1 MSGDP
6 FETRQIAFSM
16 VDVFAQSPLTG
27 NPAAVVP
34 DADDLTVEQMQALAR
49 EFNQSETVFI
59 VAAGDDRADWQ
70 FRSFTPIG
78 AEVGGAGHNAL
89 AACLWLVDRQLAV
102 DRTAF
107 VVQIGTDLLHTV
119 VTRDA
124 KGPTMVTVQQS
135 PPAFG
140 TVLTDRDLLADSLGL
155 TAADF
160 AEDAIQVV
168 STGAGH
174 LMVPLTDRA
183 AVDRAQP
190 DTRRLAE
197 VLTGVAGEGC
207 YLYSLDT
214 DEGDSAA
221 YARFFNPTMGI
232 VEDPATGT
240 AAGPLV
246 AKLVAEGRVAP
257 GVPAAVEQGHG
268 LGRPSRILITVDG
281 DDVRI
286 SGAGLIVADGTV
298 LVHA

>member
-1 MSGDP
+1 MPDTHP
-6 FETRQIAFSM
+6 IAFSM
-16 VDVFAQSPLTG
+16 VDVFAQRPLTG

-34 DADDLTVEQMQALAR
+34 DADGLSLEQMQALAR

-59 VAAGDDRADWQ
+59 VATDDERADWQ

-89 AACLWLVDRQLAV
+89 AACLWLVDRRLPT
-102 DRTAF
+102 DRTEF
-107 VVQIGTDLLHTV
+107 VVQIGADLLHTG
-119 VTRDA
+119 VTRPAD
-124 KGPTMVTVQQS
+124 GPASVTVQQS
-135 PPAFG
+135 PPEFG
-140 TVLTDRDLLADSLGL
+140 AVLTDRDQLADSLGL
-155 TAADF
+155 TTADF
-160 AEDAIQVV
+160 TDDTAQVV

-174 LMVPLTDRA
+174 LLVPLVDRA

-197 VLTGVAGEGC
+197 VLKTVAGEGC

-214 DEGDSAA
+214 VEGDSAA

-240 AAGPLV
+240 AAGPLI
-246 AKLVAEGRVAP
+246 AKLVAEGRVDP
-257 GVPAAVEQGHG
+257 GAQAVVEQGHS

-298 LVHA
+298 LV

>member
-1 MSGDP
+1 MADP
-6 FETRQIAFSM
+6 RRIAFSM
-16 VDVFAQSPLTG
+16 VDVFAPRPLTG
-27 NPAAVVP
+27 NPAAVVA
-34 DADDLTVEQMQALAR
+34 DAAGLTLEQMQALAR

-59 VAAGDDRADWQ
+59 VAADDDRADWQ

-89 AACLWLVDRQLAV
+89 AACLWLVDRRLPV
-102 DRTAF
+102 DRTEF
-107 VVQIGTDLLHTV
+107 VVQIGADLLHTA
-119 VTRDA
+119 VTRPTD
-124 KGPTMVTVQQS
+124 GPAMVTVQQS

-140 TVLTDRDLLADSLGL
+140 TVLTDRDALTDALGL
-155 TAADF
+155 TPADLT
-160 AEDAIQVV
+160 EDAIQVI

-174 LMVPLTDRA
+174 LLVPLVDRA

-190 DTRRLAE
+190 DTRRLAA
-197 VLTGVAGEGC
+197 VLKTVAGEGC

-214 DEGDSAA
+214 AEGDSAA

-232 VEDPATGT
+232 TEDPATGT

-257 GVPAAVEQGHG
+257 GAPAIVEQGHS

-281 DDVRI
+281 ANVRI

-298 LVHA
+298 LV